1 MFLDKDLFMNIKKGN
16 LILNSDSLS
25 ILLIVTY
32 PRNDN
37 LHKLYWKDSRLLK
50 GEKINKSTKY
60 FK

>member
-1 MFLDKDLFMNIKKGN
+1 MNIKKGN